1 MYIGELSA
9 QSGLSIDTLRYYEKI
24 GLIPDPTRDQ
34 GGRRVYQE
42 SIKDW
47 IAFLKK
53 LRATGMGVKDMAR
66 YAALREVGPET
77 ANQRRQMLE
86 DRRDIV
92 TAKIEELSDCLNL
105 LNYKVDL
112 YEKMER
118 DGLET
123 SSPLEAKVQT
133 KGILKKED

>member
-1 MYIGELSA
+1 MYIGELST

-24 GLIPDPTRDQ
+24 GLLPDPARDQ

-66 YAALREVGPET
+66 YAALREMGTET
-77 ANQRRQMLE
+77 ARQRRQMLE
-86 DRRDIV
+86 ERRNIV
-92 TAKIEELSDCLNL
+92 TSKIAELSECLDL
-105 LNYKVDL
+105 LNYKIDL

-118 DGLET
+118 SGLPN
-123 SSPLEAKVQT
+123 SSPLEAKVKT
-133 KGILKKED
+133 KGILKEDD